1 MSPFL
6 EAQIMAL
13 IEDSRWDIAYLG
25 MQIVIESLALAAF
38 GDMLRRTTEPLLKKL
53 LRYVM
58 SDEARHVAFG
68 VLSLKE
74 YYAEL
79 SDAELKDR
87 QEFLVEQHPSQPCPI
102 DDTGDLG
109 ADGTTS

>member
-1 MSPFL
+1 
-6 EAQIMAL
+6 
-13 IEDSRWDIAYLG
+13 

-74 YYAEL
+74 FYAEL
-79 SDAELKDR
+79 SQAELKDR
-87 QEFLVEQHPSQPCPI
+87 QEFLIENTLATAPARRRPKSGSAW
-102 DDTGDLG
+102 D
-109 ADGTTS
+109 